1 MLQPIGSHARY
12 IQSVLRGTSREDS
25 AATPDYVK
33 RSWVRCLSQYRL
45 DPQSQREPFVLP
57 REERL
62 ARKELN
68 LELVSFADAEM
79 AHLYHQLAGS
89 GYSIIL
95 TDHDGV
101 LLDYY
106 GDLSF
111 RNAAFRTGLVL
122 GAVWSEEHGGTN
134 GMGTCLFERA
144 PLIIHRDQHFFSRN
158 TGLTCCAAPIFD
170 YRGELVA
177 VLDASGESD
186 RAQQHTLVLVNMS
199 AQMIEN
205 RLFLN
210 RFRDAFVV
218 RFHSRPELVGTWGEG
233 IIALDAAGGI
243 AALDRNALFQLGC
256 KGTSEL
262 IGAPLERVFNIS
274 LSALLGRSQKK
285 SFHAL
290 PIYETR
296 HGGRFFAVAQAPHSK
311 RQQTGKQQPTPDE
324 ERSTPTIGGS
334 VLDELDLGDPA
345 MGRNIQAAKRLE
357 SRDIPLLL
365 VGESGTGKE
374 FFARALHSASER
386 ADKPFVAVNCGSL
399 PEMLMQ
405 NELFGRAGA
414 AGGNGEG
421 DRGRIAQANSGM
433 LFLDDVGDLPL
444 DLQAQLLHVIE
455 EREVMP
461 HGCDSPIKIDIRL
474 VCAIRGSLQEKVRRG
489 EFREDLFYRLQGL
502 VLPLPPLRERQ
513 DKAALVRHVFAQEVA
528 ATPAVTLSE
537 DLVEALCAYS
547 WPGNIR
553 QLRNVLRGM
562 IAMRTSD
569 RLDIANLPSDYGIGL
584 PVSEAQARES
594 SPEAQSLNP
603 LEKAERAA
611 LLREIDLHH
620 GNISRVASKLGIG
633 RNTLYRKMRRLGIA
647 FPARQTA
654 RR

>member
-1 MLQPIGSHARY
+1 
-12 IQSVLRGTSREDS
+12 
-25 AATPDYVK
+25 
-33 RSWVRCLSQYRL
+33 
-45 DPQSQREPFVLP
+45 
-57 REERL
+57 
-62 ARKELN
+62 
-68 LELVSFADAEM
+68 
-79 AHLYHQLAGS
+79 
-89 GYSIIL
+89 
-95 TDHDGV
+95 
-101 LLDYY
+101 
-106 GDLSF
+106 
-111 RNAAFRTGLVL
+111 
-122 GAVWSEEHGGTN
+122 
-134 GMGTCLFERA
+134 
-144 PLIIHRDQHFFSRN
+144 
-158 TGLTCCAAPIFD
+158 
-170 YRGELVA
+170 
-177 VLDASGESD
+177 
-186 RAQQHTLVLVNMS
+186 
-199 AQMIEN
+199 MIEN
-205 RLFLN
+205 RLFLY
-210 RFRDAFVV
+210 RFKDEFVV

-233 IIALDAAGGI
+233 IIALDGAGAI
-243 AALDRNALFQLGC
+243 AALDRNALFQLGA
-256 KGTSEL
+256 KGATDL

-285 SFHAL
+285 SFHPL

-296 HGGRFFAVAQAPHSK
+296 HGGRFFAVAQAPQSK
-311 RQQTGKQQPTPDE
+311 RQPNGKQPTVPE
-324 ERSTPTIGGS
+324 EETKAPLVSRS

-386 ADKPFVAVNCGSL
+386 ADKAFVAVNCGSL
-399 PEMLMQ
+399 PDTLMQ
-405 NELFGRAGA
+405 SELFGRAAVPGA
-414 AGGNGEG
+414 GPADG
-421 DRGRIAQANSGM
+421 DRGRIVQANGGM

-444 DLQAQLLHVIE
+444 ELQSQLLHVIE

-461 HGCDSPIKIDIRL
+461 PGCDSPIKVDVRL
-474 VCAIRGSLQEKVRRG
+474 VCAIRGNLQEKVRRG

-513 DKAALVRHVFAQEVA
+513 DKAALIRHIFAQEVA
-528 ATPAVTLSE
+528 ATPSVTLSE
-537 DLVEALCAYS
+537 ELIEALSAYS

-569 RLDIANLPSDYGIGL
+569 RLDIANMPADYGIGL
-584 PVSEAQARES
+584 PVAETQPREA

-647 FPARQTA
+647 FPSRQSA